1 MNGTDIKEEA
11 GCRSWIE
18 WTPELER
25 ELLTPDEILDV
36 RLKSRVMCAL
46 IDAREERNISLQD
59 VARMSGVNRSTVTK
73 VAMAATNPSVW
84 TLIRML
90 RPLGLTL
97 DVVPIPEEERETAE
111 GSAHQEGTLAA
122 VQGVN

>member
-1 MNGTDIKEEA
+1 MNGTDIKENTK
-11 GCRSWIE
+11 CCSWIE

-25 ELLTPDEILDV
+25 EIFSPDEVLDI
-36 RLKSRVMCAL
+36 RLKSRIMCAL
-46 IDAREERNISLQD
+46 IDAKTKRNISLQD
-59 VARMSGVNRSTVTK
+59 VASMSGVNRSTIYN

-97 DVVPIPEEERETAE
+97 DVVPIPDSELSAE
-111 GSAHQEGTLAA
+111 SRGL
-122 VQGVN
+122 

>member
-1 MNGTDIKEEA
+1 MNGTDIKED
-11 GCRSWIE
+11 GTYSCWIE

-25 ELLTPDEILDV
+25 ELLTPDERLSCRLDV
-36 RLKSRVMCAL
+36 QIMCAL
-46 IDAREERNISLQD
+46 VDARQEKHIGSRELE
-59 VARMSGVNRSTVTK
+59 AMSGVNRSTISRI
-73 VAMAATNPSVW
+73 AMGAANPSVW

-111 GSAHQEGTLAA
+111 RLAPQEGTLAA
-122 VQGVN
+122 VQG

>member
-1 MNGTDIKEEA
+1 MNGTGIKEEA

-25 ELLTPDEILDV
+25 ELFSPDE
-36 RLKSRVMCAL
+36 RLCARLMSRIMCAL
-46 IDAREERNISLQD
+46 IDAKTKRNISLRD
-59 VARMSGVNRSTVTK
+59 VASMSGVNRSTVTK

-97 DVVPIPEEERETAE
+97 DVVPIPEEEREAAE
-111 GSAHQEGTLAA
+111 GPATQEGTLAA
-122 VQGVN
+122 AQG

>member
-36 RLKSRVMCAL
+36 RLKSRIMCAL

-59 VARMSGVNRSTVTK
+59 VSRMSGVNRSTISK
-73 VAMAATNPSVW
+73 IAMGAANPSVW

-97 DVVPIPEEERETAE
+97 DVVPIPEEEREAAE
-111 GSAHQEGTLAA
+111 RPAQQEGTLAA
-122 VQGVN
+122 AQG

>member
-1 MNGTDIKEEA
+1 MNGTDIKEDA
-11 GCRSWIE
+11 TCRSWIE

-25 ELLTPDEILDV
+25 ELLTPDERLSCRLDV
-36 RLKSRVMCAL
+36 QIMCAL
-46 IDAREERNISLQD
+46 VDARQEKHIGSRELE
-59 VARMSGVNRSTVTK
+59 AMSGVNRSTISRI
-73 VAMAATNPSVW
+73 AMGAANPSVW

-111 GSAHQEGTLAA
+111 RLAPQEGTLAA
-122 VQGVN
+122 VQG

>member
-1 MNGTDIKEEA
+1 MNGTDIKEETK
-11 GCRSWIE
+11 CRSWIE

-25 ELLTPDEILDV
+25 ELFSPDE
-36 RLKSRVMCAL
+36 RLSARLMSRVMCAL

-59 VARMSGVNRSTVTK
+59 VSRMSGVNRSTVTK

-111 GSAHQEGTLAA
+111 RPAPQEGALAA
-122 VQGVN
+122 TQG

>member
-1 MNGTDIKEEA
+1 MNGTGIEEEA
-11 GCRSWIE
+11 TCRSWIE
-18 WTPELER
+18 LSLELER
-25 ELLTPDEILDV
+25 ELFSPDE
-36 RLKSRVMCAL
+36 RLSGRLMSRVMCAL

-59 VARMSGVNRSTVTK
+59 VSRMSGVNRSTVTK

-97 DVVPIPEEERETAE
+97 DVVPIPKEER
-111 GSAHQEGTLAA
+111 
-122 VQGVN
+122 

>member
-36 RLKSRVMCAL
+36 RLKSRIMCAL

-97 DVVPIPEEERETAE
+97 DVVPIPEEERGAAE
-111 GSAHQEGTLAA
+111 RPAPQEGALAA
-122 VQGVN
+122 TQG